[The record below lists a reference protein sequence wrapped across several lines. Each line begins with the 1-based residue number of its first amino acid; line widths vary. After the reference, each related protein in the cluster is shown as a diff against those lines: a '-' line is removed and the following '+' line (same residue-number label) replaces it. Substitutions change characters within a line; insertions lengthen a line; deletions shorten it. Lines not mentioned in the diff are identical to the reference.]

1 MTMLSFVGFIALS
14 FFAYSTP
21 IWLPEVGITRE
32 IQNGIFR
39 YGEPFLVSVSVL
51 GGSWVA
57 VASVAVASVLFFAF
71 ALRLEALF
79 ALFILLGDGM
89 ISAIKFIIGRPRP
102 DSNLVSV
109 IQPLSDPGF
118 PSIHVFHYVLFFG
131 FLYVYA
137 MLFWKPDRWVQVL
150 LTVVFF
156 GLIISVSI
164 SRIYLGVHGESD
176 VVGGFL
182 YGF

>member
-71 ALRLEALF
+71 A
-79 ALFILLGDGM
+79 
-89 ISAIKFIIGRPRP
+89 
-102 DSNLVSV
+102 
-109 IQPLSDPGF
+109 
-118 PSIHVFHYVLFFG
+118 
-131 FLYVYA
+131 VY
-137 MLFWKPDRWVQVL
+137 Q
-150 LTVVFF
+150 
-156 GLIISVSI
+156 
-164 SRIYLGVHGESD
+164 
-176 VVGGFL
+176 
-182 YGF
+182 